1 MIKAGAVLAIIAF
14 VGAGFVATPYIS
26 KVAAGEPVALA
37 KGDRFDIRP
46 DCSEQVWP
54 NLTPSCIKGSG
65 NAEQVRLVR

>member
-1 MIKAGAVLAIIAF
+1 MVKAGAVLAIIAF

-46 DCSEQVWP
+46 DCSEQV
-54 NLTPSCIKGSG
+54 
-65 NAEQVRLVR
+65 